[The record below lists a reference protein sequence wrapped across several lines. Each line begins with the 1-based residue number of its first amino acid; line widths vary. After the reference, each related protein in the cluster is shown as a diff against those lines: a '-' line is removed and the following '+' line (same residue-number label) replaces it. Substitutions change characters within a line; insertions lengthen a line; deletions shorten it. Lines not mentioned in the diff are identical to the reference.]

1 MYLVDTNI
9 FLEILLKQD
18 KSKDC
23 KDFLDKNMDQIN
35 ITDFSLH
42 SIGVILFRQK
52 EDELFSKF
60 LDDTLPKVH
69 LTALPKDQY
78 QLLTANRQKLK
89 LDFDDSYQYSVCK
102 HYGFKLVTMDQDFK
116 KVKDVEPLFL

>member
-18 KSKDC
+18 KSQDC
-23 KDFLDKNMDQIN
+23 KDFLGNNLDQLN

-60 LDDTLPKVH
+60 LIDTLPKVH

-78 QLLTANRQKLK
+78 QVLTENRQKLK
-89 LDFDDSYQYSVCK
+89 LDFDDAYQYSVCK

-116 KVKDVEPLFL
+116 KSKMLNH